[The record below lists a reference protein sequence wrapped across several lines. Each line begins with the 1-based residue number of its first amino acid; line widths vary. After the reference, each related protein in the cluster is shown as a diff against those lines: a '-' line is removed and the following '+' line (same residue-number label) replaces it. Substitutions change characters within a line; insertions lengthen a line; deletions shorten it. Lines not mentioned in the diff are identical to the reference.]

1 MVTEVLRASLEDL
14 FPVRADVLATSLMTP
29 LALVEGDILTHL
41 EEYGATTLRRLIRSL
56 EWPSRMVMMGV
67 GGLIRQGLVRG
78 VQLELDVVIE
88 VLPRDAM
95 DVPTLWGGVQ

>member
-1 MVTEVLRASLEDL
+1 METEVVRASLEDRC
-14 FPVRADVLATSLMTP
+14 PVRADVLAASLMTP
-29 LALVEGDILTHL
+29 LALVQGDILTQL
-41 EEYGATTLRRLIRSL
+41 EEYGATTLRHLIRSL

-88 VLPRDAM
+88 VIPRNATSM
-95 DVPTLWGGVQ
+95 PPGGRI